1 MIAAI
6 RLGRAAAQAQA
17 AMPEFAALV
26 RQHQAL
32 VFSIAW
38 NLLHDRGA
46 AEELAQEVFL
56 QLHRSLGG
64 LESPEHVTHW
74 LRKVATHRAIDY
86 ARRQKA
92 RPQVS
97 LEDAPEPATGPQDRD
112 PLMVAK
118 VRRLVASLPPKARAV
133 VVLRYQ
139 EDLDPAEIANVLNMP
154 VRTVKS
160 HLARSLAMLREK
172 MARTLPGFARQAE
185 RGGEVGTG
193 HEPLG

>member
-6 RLGRAAAQAQA
+6 RLGQPAVEAVAL
-17 AMPEFAALV
+17 PDFATLV

-38 NLLHDRGA
+38 NVLHDRAA

-64 LESPEHVTHW
+64 LQSPEHVTNW
-74 LRKVATHRAIDY
+74 LRKVATHRAIDW

-112 PLMVAK
+112 LLMEEK
-118 VRRLVASLPPKARAV
+118 VRRLVASLPAKARAV

-139 EDLDPAEIANVLNMP
+139 EDLDPTEIAGVLRMP

-172 MARTLPGFARQAE
+172 IARTLPGAARQTE
-185 RGGEVGTG
+185 RGDKLGTG